1 MDFRSILGALM
12 RVFDGFTFF
21 NEMDLLELR
30 LRELWDVVDHFV
42 LVEGTRTFQK
52 NPKPL
57 YFQQNR
63 DRFKKY
69 ESKIIHIIVDKYPTF
84 WSQFRPVKTWHYENH
99 QREMI
104 SQGLRQAEPEDAV
117 LINDVDEIPNPADI
131 QKWKDKPGIKVFE
144 HFQSYYYLNYVCTR
158 INDYEG
164 KAVAQ
169 RNRGGFGRW
178 RGSVMLPKKMIKSIK
193 ETRNYRDEER
203 PGIFVVPESGWHFS
217 NMGGVEAV
225 LYKMKSWAHKE
236 YAGQDFTDI
245 KKLATNILEG
255 RDSIGDGAKYE
266 LMSLSDSRLPW
277 PRALL
282 KDPIRWSSMLMTP
295 ERLQTELAPYLDK

>member
-1 MDFRSILGALM
+1 MK
-12 RVFDGFTFF
+12 VFDGFTFF

-30 LRELWDVVDHFV
+30 LRELWDVVDGFV

-57 YFQQNR
+57 YFQQNK

-69 ESKIIHIIVDKYPTF
+69 ESKIIHIVADQYPTF
-84 WSQFRPVKTWHYENH
+84 WTQFRPVKTWHYENY

-104 SQGLRQAEPEDAV
+104 SKGLVQAEPTDAV
-117 LINDVDEIPNPADI
+117 IISDVDEIPSAADI
-131 QKWKDKPGIKVFE
+131 ARFKTAPGIKVFE
-144 HFQSYYYLNYVCTR
+144 HFQSYYYLNYVCTH
-158 INDYEG
+158 INDFDG

-169 RNRGGFGRW
+169 KNRRGFGRW
-178 RGSVMLPKKMIKSIK
+178 RGAVMLPKNQIKTIK
-193 ETRNYRDEER
+193 ETRNYRDEEGE
-203 PGIFVVPESGWHFS
+203 GITLIPESGWHFS

-236 YAGQDFTDI
+236 YAGADYTDI
-245 KKLATNILEG
+245 KKLATNMLEG

-266 LMSLSDSRLPW
+266 LMTLEDSRLPW
-277 PRALL
+277 PKVLL
-282 KDPIRWSSMLMTP
+282 QDKERWSAMLMTP
-295 ERLQTELAPYLDK
+295 ERLKTELAPYLNK

>member
-1 MDFRSILGALM
+1 MK
-12 RVFDGFTFF
+12 VFDGFTFF

-57 YFQQNR
+57 YYQQNA

-69 ESKIIHIIVDKYPTF
+69 HSKIIPIVVDQYPTF

-104 SQGLRQAEPEDAV
+104 SQGLINAAPDDAV
-117 LINDVDEIPNPADI
+117 IINDVDEIPNPADI
-131 QKWKDKPGIKVFE
+131 QKWKSVPGIKVFE

-178 RGSVMLPKKMIKSIK
+178 RGAVMLPKKLIKTVK
-193 ETRNYRDEER
+193 ETRNYRDEEGE
-203 PGIFVVPESGWHFS
+203 GIQVIPESGWHFS

-225 LYKMKSWAHKE
+225 LYKMKSWAHSE
-236 YAGQDFTDI
+236 YAGQDFTDV
-245 KKLATNILEG
+245 KRLAKNMLEG
-255 RDSIGDGAKYE
+255 KDSIGDGARYE
-266 LMSLSDSRLPW
+266 LMDLLKSNLPW
-277 PRALL
+277 PKALL
-282 KDPIRWSSMLMTP
+282 NDQARWSSMLMTS
-295 ERLQTELAPYLDK
+295 ERLKTELAPYLER